1 MKTYPVKIIE
11 PSILLQTN
19 LTVPMVATI
28 TTNIRK
34 APVVHTGLQDLVSHL
49 SNPFVCRAGNNN
61 SFFINEIPAA
71 MQLETDTSVFAS
83 VFTGLLDAVF
93 AYTKDSSIRM
103 TAAGYGNVIF
113 LKIKD
118 SNNPHIECMDT
129 EMKKLKPV
137 ADMMNASL
145 NVTIKNRKF
154 MTITFGFPNLPINY

>member
-1 MKTYPVKIIE
+1 
-11 PSILLQTN
+11 
-19 LTVPMVATI
+19 MVATI

-34 APVVHTGLQDLVSHL
+34 APVVNTGLRDLVSHL
-49 SNPFVCRAGNNN
+49 TNSFICRAGTNN

-137 ADMMNASL
+137 ADMMNGSL
-145 NVTIKNRKF
+145 NVTIQNRKF
-154 MTITFGFPNLPINY
+154 TTITFGFPNLPINY